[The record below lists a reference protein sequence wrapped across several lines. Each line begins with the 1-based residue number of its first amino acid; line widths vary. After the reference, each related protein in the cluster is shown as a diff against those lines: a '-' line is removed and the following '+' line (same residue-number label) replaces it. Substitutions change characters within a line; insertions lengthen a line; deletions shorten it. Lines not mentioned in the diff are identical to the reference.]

1 MAGKMND
8 HISLESPKNT
18 KENIRWKFTL
28 IELLIAIAI
37 ITILAAM
44 LLPALNQARARAQ
57 AISCSNNL
65 RQIGIAALTYS
76 GDNRDYYP
84 LANWRWNNKFAFNNS
99 FPPLLYTYISGSE
112 FPVEGAVSK
121 VYLCPAAREET
132 CVRGSDRDGM
142 AITSYAWNALLGL
155 YQGTASEQFKY
166 MPRRIGKCRQASL
179 AVVIQDHDFSKI
191 YGGNNCGIE
200 SNAAYFNY
208 HTQDIA
214 SKCAALPHGGRDN
227 VAMADGHVASQN
239 PNYLTANDFNLRYL
253 YGNNYGSDASTRS
266 YSVWP
271 Y

>member
-18 KENIRWKFTL
+18 KENVRWKFTL

-132 CVRGSDRDGM
+132 CVRGSDRDGT

-155 YQGTASEQFKY
+155 YQGTASKQFKY
-166 MPRRIGKCRQASL
+166 MP
-179 AVVIQDHDFSKI
+179 
-191 YGGNNCGIE
+191 
-200 SNAAYFNY
+200 SNAFHA
-208 HTQDIA
+208 
-214 SKCAALPHGGRDN
+214 
-227 VAMADGHVASQN
+227 
-239 PNYLTANDFNLRYL
+239 
-253 YGNNYGSDASTRS
+253 
-266 YSVWP
+266 
-271 Y
+271 

>member
-18 KENIRWKFTL
+18 KENVRWKFTL
-28 IELLIAIAI
+28 IELLIVIAI

-65 RQIGIAALTYS
+65 RQIGIAALAYS

-179 AVVIQDHDFSKI
+179 AVVIQDHDFSKN

-239 PNYLTANDFNLRYL
+239 PNHLTANDFNLRYL